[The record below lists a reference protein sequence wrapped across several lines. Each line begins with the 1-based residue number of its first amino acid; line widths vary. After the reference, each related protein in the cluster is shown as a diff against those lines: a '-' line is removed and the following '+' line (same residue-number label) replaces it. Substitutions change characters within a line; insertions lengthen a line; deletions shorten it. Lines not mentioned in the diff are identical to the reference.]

1 MGWTLMA
8 WWYSRGLSVWE
19 RGIAFAFVAF
29 TVLATMG
36 TGEHYFIDLI
46 VAFPFVLFLQ
56 ALCTVS
62 LRWSDSRR
70 LTPFLFGL
78 LATLSWLAILRFAVS
93 VFWSSP
99 VIPWVGCLATIGVT
113 EFARR
118 GLRDAIAGNAPLERA
133 VAPAMSGA
141 VTEVAR

>member
-1 MGWTLMA
+1 
-8 WWYSRGLSVWE
+8 VWE
-19 RGIAFAFVAF
+19 RSIALAFVGF

-62 LRWSDSRR
+62 LSWSDSRR

-78 LATLSWLAILRFAVS
+78 LATLSWLAILRFGVS
-93 VFWSSP
+93 VFWYSP
-99 VIPWVGCLATIGVT
+99 VIPWACCLATIGVT
-113 EFARR
+113 EFARQ
-118 GLRDAIAGNAPLERA
+118 GLKDAIAGNALRGSAA
-133 VAPAMSGA
+133 VPAMNGA
-141 VTEVAR
+141 TEPAR